1 MAAQKKVVDEHF
13 DGCSRRSCRA
23 IHHHHCHTGSMY
35 NVQVVMR
42 SCGWLPEHCEN
53 GLGNDLRDESLQDGV
68 ATRVHFLRGLSFD
81 IKMGRRVA

>member
-1 MAAQKKVVDEHF
+1 
-13 DGCSRRSCRA
+13 
-23 IHHHHCHTGSMY
+23 MY

-53 GLGNDLRDESLQDGV
+53 GLGNDLCDESLQDGV

-81 IKMGRRVA
+81 IKIGRRVA